1 MINVFARVPSIAA
14 TVREVQVPLSE
25 YTLRCTALAVS
36 RFFTLKWGFISYG
49 RLRMRFKYRKKVR
62 QLNDDLKAKTVI
74 KIPSVEIKNSPV
86 ISS

>member
-1 MINVFARVPSIAA
+1 
-14 TVREVQVPLSE
+14 
-25 YTLRCTALAVS
+25 
-36 RFFTLKWGFISYG
+36 
-49 RLRMRFKYRKKVR
+49 MRFKYRKKVR